1 MITMKILLL
10 KKRKLKK
17 MKKNESEIINELY
30 SDEIKEEKENK
41 ENQNENE
48 NEFDEDNIQP
58 ININEEIKK
67 VS

>member
-1 MITMKILLL
+1 
-10 KKRKLKK
+10 